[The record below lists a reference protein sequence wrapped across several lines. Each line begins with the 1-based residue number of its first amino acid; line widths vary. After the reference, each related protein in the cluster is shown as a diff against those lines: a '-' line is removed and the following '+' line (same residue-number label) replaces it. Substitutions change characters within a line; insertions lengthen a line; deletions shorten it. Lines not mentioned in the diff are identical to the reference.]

1 MIRQL
6 FFWAILIITCVLVY
20 NRYFGDT
27 AEKEQSK
34 KVFGEAKELFH
45 SVTDVVKSEKQ
56 KFESGKYDQAVGNIR
71 NLFGKMRESAEDNKD
86 VLDQIDELEQKR
98 KEIEEKISKIK
109 EMPEDK
115 NPASSKNREPS
126 STNKPL
132 SRSRETDQLKTDM
145 DNLLKETKELMNK
158 IEKEQ

>member
-6 FFWAILIITCVLVY
+6 FFWAILIITCILVY

-98 KEIEEKISKIK
+98 KEIEDKISKIK

-115 NPASSKNREPS
+115 NPPSSKKQP
-126 STNKPL
+126 
-132 SRSRETDQLKTDM
+132 SRSREADQLKTDM
-145 DNLLKETKELMNK
+145 DNLLKETRELMNK